1 MNTNFNLSLI
11 NSSNALISVNPANN
25 RGLDEDF
32 DPSTLDF
39 TWTVTS
45 FIKET
50 MFINLNFSKP
60 LEISP
65 LIQ

>member
-11 NSSNALISVNPANN
+11 NSTNALISVNPANN
-25 RGLDEDF
+25 RELDEDF

-39 TWTVTS
+39 TWKVTS

-50 MFINLNFSKP
+50 MFINLNFSQP